1 MDVVVLAGGAL
12 KGDWSA
18 LTDVSER
25 WQLPVHGEAILERV
39 CRAAAPLGELRVVGG
54 PDGIPAGQ
62 HFIESLGRGLNA
74 VTTERMMLIT
84 ADMPDVTTED
94 LTDVVA
100 RTPADAEIAYPI
112 IPLAAC
118 EAKYP
123 GVARTSLRLREGIF
137 TGGNVAVM
145 HTESMRRSMA
155 QMEMAYAARK
165 SPVKLAA
172 ILGFGTLLRVIL
184 GRAAPQTLPIAALER
199 AATRALK
206 SRVRGVITQ
215 AAALGTDIDKPE
227 QYAAWLK
234 LNGLPAPQGLRQNS

>member
-1 MDVVVLAGGAL
+1 
-12 KGDWSA
+12 
-18 LTDVSER
+18 
-25 WQLPVHGEAILERV
+25 
-39 CRAAAPLGELRVVGG
+39 
-54 PDGIPAGQ
+54 
-62 HFIESLGRGLNA
+62 
-74 VTTERMMLIT
+74 
-84 ADMPDVTTED
+84 MPDVTTED

-100 RTPADAEIAYPI
+100 RTPIDAEIAYPI

-123 GVARTSLRLREGIF
+123 GVARTSLRLREGTF

-155 QMEMAYAARK
+155 QMELAYVARK

-184 GRAAPQTLPIAALER
+184 GRAAPQTLPI
-199 AATRALK
+199 TH
-206 SRVRGVITQ
+206 
-215 AAALGTDIDKPE
+215 AAALGTDMDKPE

>member
-1 MDVVVLAGGAL
+1 
-12 KGDWSA
+12 
-18 LTDVSER
+18 
-25 WQLPVHGEAILERV
+25 
-39 CRAAAPLGELRVVGG
+39 
-54 PDGIPAGQ
+54 
-62 HFIESLGRGLNA
+62 
-74 VTTERMMLIT
+74 
-84 ADMPDVTTED
+84 
-94 LTDVVA
+94 
-100 RTPADAEIAYPI
+100 
-112 IPLAAC
+112 
-118 EAKYP
+118 
-123 GVARTSLRLREGIF
+123 
-137 TGGNVAVM
+137 VM

-155 QMEMAYAARK
+155 QMELAYVARK